1 MAALSRQLDSAQSEA
16 QSEPAAAEPVE
27 LLPGWQEAID
37 SAGKI
42 YYWNVDTSETTW
54 ERPVA
59 APEPERTG
67 PLWEQCETTDGR
79 KYFYNTRTGKSTWT
93 RPATAM
99 KKIVPRAKEERPL
112 PLDKPVL
119 DNTKSGV
126 APKAAGAPP
135 PLSSATPTSPKTVL
149 LDGRAT
155 GFSNP
160 EAAKTSK
167 AKSSE
172 GEESDEEE
180 RSRDK
185 RRSHK
190 KSKSSRRDRSRSR
203 RRKSRSRSRDKRR
216 RRSRSRSRSRSRRRS
231 ETKKLIKRSPSPVRD
246 EEGLFKSR
254 HRNPRPI
261 ARDRSRTPSPA
272 FKLDPKWLQQHE

>member
-27 LLPGWQEAID
+27 LLPGWQEAMD

-126 APKAAGAPP
+126 APKAA
-135 PLSSATPTSPKTVL
+135 
-149 LDGRAT
+149 DGRAT